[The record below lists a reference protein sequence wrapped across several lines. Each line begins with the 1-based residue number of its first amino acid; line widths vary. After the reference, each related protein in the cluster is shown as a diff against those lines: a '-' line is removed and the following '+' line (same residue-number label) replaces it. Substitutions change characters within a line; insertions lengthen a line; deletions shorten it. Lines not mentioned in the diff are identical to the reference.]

1 MPDVHEGVQRPDGG
15 ADAKRGATG
24 PPLPVHMPRRHSLD
38 LTTAP
43 PGEPLR
49 QPPAGDHVIAA
60 LALFVA
66 AFLGLAGIVT
76 GHQQALFAFAAAV
89 VAGPPLAGLLVAR
102 AARRRRRRTDRPSGG
117 ATPWDDSIP
126 DPVTGVPVLADF
138 ERELGRVLR
147 RGEPDVTIVR
157 LALVPVGGAVDASTL
172 RRRLILAAVNWQE
185 VLRPED
191 RLARVADDRFAVLL
205 RDCPLAAAARV
216 IDRLRDATPP
226 GTVCAVGVATWD
238 RQESAKTLLDRAA
251 SALEA
256 APQLQGGDVLRDPAR
271 VAAVRATDIV
281 SARRTG
287 IFDRAAKSLAWLLQV
302 PTVTIALVDDRFE
315 HVIGAFGNPSAAE
328 SRSSTVAED
337 TLGHQCLVTGRPVV
351 ASDAPRHP
359 ALFDHHLVV
368 SGAVAACATVPVI
381 SEGGHIVGTVSATR
395 SERHAWTAD
404 ELRLLRGAATRI
416 AAELERVPRVVAA

>member
-1 MPDVHEGVQRPDGG
+1 
-15 ADAKRGATG
+15 
-24 PPLPVHMPRRHSLD
+24 MPRRHSLD
-38 LTTAP
+38 LTSTPTGAP
-43 PGEPLR
+43 TR
-49 QPPAGDHVIAA
+49 QPPGGDHVIAA

-76 GHQQALFAFAAAV
+76 GHQQVLFAFAAAV
-89 VAGPPLAGLLVAR
+89 VAGPPLAGLLLAR
-102 AARRRRRRTDRPSGG
+102 AARRRRRRPDRPSGT
-117 ATPWDDSIP
+117 TPWDDSVP

-147 RGEPDVTIVR
+147 RGEPDVTLVR
-157 LALVPVGGAVDASTL
+157 LALVPVGGAVDATTL
-172 RRRLILAAVNWQE
+172 HRRLVLAAVNWQE

-238 RQESAKTLLDRAA
+238 RQESAKALLERAA
-251 SALEA
+251 TALEA

-281 SARRTG
+281 TARRTG

-302 PTVTIALVDDRFE
+302 PSITIALVDDRFE
-315 HVIGAFGNPSAAE
+315 HVIGAYGNTTAAE

-368 SGAVAACATVPVI
+368 SGSVAACATVPVV
-381 SEGGHIVGTVSATR
+381 SQGGHVVGTLSATR
-395 SERHAWTAD
+395 GERHAWTAD
-404 ELRLLRGAATRI
+404 ELRLLRSTAARI
-416 AAELERVPRVVAA
+416 AAELERVPRVIAA

>member
-1 MPDVHEGVQRPDGG
+1 
-15 ADAKRGATG
+15 
-24 PPLPVHMPRRHSLD
+24 MPRRHSLD
-38 LTTAP
+38 LTAAP
-43 PGEPLR
+43 TGEPLR
-49 QPPAGDHVIAA
+49 QPPPGDHVIAA

-76 GHQQALFAFAAAV
+76 GHQPVLFAFAAAV
-89 VAGPPLAGLLVAR
+89 VAGPPLVGLLLAR
-102 AARRRRRRTDRPSGG
+102 AARRRRRRAQSVSGP
-117 ATPWDDSIP
+117 TPWDDSVP

-147 RGEPDVTIVR
+147 RAEPDVTVVR
-157 LALVPVGGAVDASTL
+157 LALVPVGGTVDAATL
-172 RRRLILAAVNWQE
+172 RRRLVLAAVNWQE

-238 RQESAKTLLDRAA
+238 RQESAKALLERADA
-251 SALEA
+251 ALEA

-281 SARRTG
+281 VARRTG
-287 IFDRAAKSLAWLLQV
+287 IFDRAAKSLAWLLHV
-302 PTVTIALVDDRFE
+302 PSITIALVDDRFE
-315 HVIGAFGNPSAAE
+315 HVIGEYGSE
-328 SRSSTVAED
+328 SIADARSSTVAEH

-368 SGAVAACATVPVI
+368 SGNVAACATVPVV
-381 SEGGHIVGTVSATR
+381 SQSGHIVGTVSATR
-395 SERHAWTAD
+395 GERHAWTAD
-404 ELRLLRGAATRI
+404 ELRLLRSTATRI
-416 AAELERVPRVVAA
+416 AAELERLPRMVAA